1 MKQIKNIPVLSKEE
15 EAACSALSHAGDRE
29 AKEKLIVSNLK
40 FVVRIAIKYRNMGLP
55 LLDLIN
61 EGNLGLIRA
70 VEKFDA
76 GRGVKFISYA
86 RWWIRHYILKAI
98 FEKSAMI
105 KVPYKQIAQAAGERE
120 RGQTERADAL
130 KNISYPLSIDQRLMD
145 EEDSGSMVD
154 ILVGE
159 DYEAPDEVYMDKE
172 LKENIHKSIEKLRPR
187 ERSVLV
193 RHFGLDGGSPHTLS
207 QIGRS
212 YNLSKERIRQIKQS
226 ALKKLKSTMKEKRIL
241 DYVER

>member
-1 MKQIKNIPVLSKEE
+1 MEKRNYDEDGFQIYMKQIKNIPVLSKEE
-15 EAACSALSHAGDRE
+15 EAVCSALAHAGNRE

-40 FVVRIAIKYRNMGLP
+40 FVVRIAIKYRSMGLP

-120 RGQTERADAL
+120 RGEIEHAAAL
-130 KNISYPLSIDQRLMD
+130 RNISYPLSIDQKLMD
-145 EEDSGSMVD
+145 
-154 ILVGE
+154 
-159 DYEAPDEVYMDKE
+159 
-172 LKENIHKSIEKLRPR
+172 H
-187 ERSVLV
+187 
-193 RHFGLDGGSPHTLS
+193 
-207 QIGRS
+207 
-212 YNLSKERIRQIKQS
+212 
-226 ALKKLKSTMKEKRIL
+226 
-241 DYVER
+241 